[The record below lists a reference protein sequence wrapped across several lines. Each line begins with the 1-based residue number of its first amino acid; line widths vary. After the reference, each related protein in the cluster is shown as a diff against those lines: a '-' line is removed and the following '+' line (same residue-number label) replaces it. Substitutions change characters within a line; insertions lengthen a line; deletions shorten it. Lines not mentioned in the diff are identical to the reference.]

1 MTVMLALVAWPAVA
15 AAPCNCVPTTHQV
28 RIPGIVVEAP
38 VVNSG
43 TGWSLSGGTG
53 SAEASANAG
62 VSANVSV
69 STQVS
74 VSGNLGQASSA
85 AANLIASGGGGSTWN
100 VESGQVSSVP
110 ILDVD
115 VTSPAQRVCASY
127 SAPMHAMRIAA
138 NCIDDK
144 GVPHPASQ
152 TSPDR
157 SIPERFEG
165 EVYRC
170 IAGAR
175 LQYTVSELTGG
186 AGRTLTCEKGEAL
199 YLSNSGQLTC
209 KPQIPARDCNER
221 SLLRRFGPGEKQAHL
236 AATPVCRAWR
246 ESDPGMPTAGEMTF
260 DGGVGGI
267 AR

>member
-1 MTVMLALVAWPAVA
+1 MTVMLALVAGPAVA

-43 TGWSLSGGTG
+43 TGWSFSGSTG
-53 SAEASANAG
+53 FAEASANAG
-62 VSANVSV
+62 ASASLSV

-74 VSGNLGQASSA
+74 VSGSLGQTSSA
-85 AANLIASGGGGSTWN
+85 AANLIASGGGGGMWS
-100 VESGQVSSVP
+100 VESGQSSSVP

-115 VTSPAQRVCASY
+115 VTSSAQRVCASF
-127 SAPMHAMRIAA
+127 SAAMHAMRIAA

-157 SIPERFEG
+157 YLPERFEG
-165 EVYRC
+165 EIYRC

-175 LQYTVSELTGG
+175 LQYTVAELTGG
-186 AGRTLTCEKGEAL
+186 AGRTLTCDKGEAL
-199 YLSNSGQLTC
+199 YLSPTGQLSC
-209 KPQIPARDCNER
+209 KTQIPARDCNER

-246 ESDPGMPTAGEMTF
+246 DSDSGLPTAGETSF